1 MNSTYD
7 SNEFKKVL
15 NEVGLVKDDYVF
27 VHSSLKTLGKYEDKK
42 NLDLLEMIKNTILNF
57 IGDNGLI
64 VVPTFNFD
72 FAKGV
77 DFNVNNS
84 PATGM
89 GAFSEFV
96 RRHPDSNRTRHPMH
110 SISMI
115 GANSKYISNL
125 EGDTEF
131 SDGSAFDHL
140 LKKNCKILY
149 LGNSFTETFFHIA
162 EEKAKVPYRFWKPF
176 KGNLIENSVKK
187 KIEIQYYARDF
198 SIQPEPKINV
208 SELFKFLDNK
218 NIFTKSTNDNINLMI
233 CSSSLYVDHCY
244 LKLKE
249 NSKYF
254 LTK

>member
-7 SNEFKKVL
+7 SSEFKEVL
-15 NEVGLVKDDYVF
+15 NEIGLAKGDYVF
-27 VHSSLKTLGKYEDKK
+27 IHSSLKTLGKYKDEK
-42 NLDLLEMIKNTILNF
+42 NLDLLEMIKNTILNL
-57 IGDNGLI
+57 IGDDGLI
-64 VVPTFNFD
+64 IVPTFNFD

-89 GAFSEFV
+89 GALSEFV
-96 RRHPDSNRTRHPMH
+96 RTNPNSNRTKHPMH

-115 GANSKYISNL
+115 GANSEYISNL

-131 SDGSAFDHL
+131 SNGSAFDYL

-176 KGNLIENSVKK
+176 KGYLIENLVKK
-187 KIEIQYYARDF
+187 KIEIQYYARDLN
-198 SIQPEPKINV
+198 IKPEPKINI
-208 SELFKFLDNK
+208 SELFKFLNNK
-218 NIFTKSTNDNINLMI
+218 NIFTKSKNDKINLMI

-254 LTK
+254 LSQ